1 MAISTYAEL
10 VTAGQNWLNRTDTDI
25 QARIPEFITL
35 AEAEM
40 KRVLRQNVTKAAV
53 TLNAAE
59 ITLASTVGDVQ
70 ALRLNTGVQSRD
82 LPLEPR
88 TYDELIWLRARLSPT
103 GYPRYYAQVGDKM
116 LLAPAPDASYTGEI
130 VYVQPFTALSSS
142 DSSTWALLLSSPDLY
157 LAGLLREAGPY
168 LEHETY
174 EFWDMKFKTAVAQ
187 VNGERDRREA
197 ELQNQPVRLARVFG

>member
-1 MAISTYAEL
+1 MAISTYADL

-40 KRVLRQNVTKAAV
+40 KRLLRQNVTKAAI

-59 ITLASTVGDVQ
+59 VVLATTIGDVQ
-70 ALRLNTGVQSRD
+70 SLRLNTGVQSRD
-82 LPLEPR
+82 VPLDPR
-88 TYDELIWLRARLSPT
+88 TYDELIWLRARLAPA
-103 GYPRYYAQVGDKM
+103 GVPRFFAQINDRL

-130 VYVQPFTALSSS
+130 VYVRPFSSVTS
-142 DSSTWALLLSSPDLY
+142 DTTLLVAAPDLY

-168 LEHETY
+168 LEHATY
-174 EFWDMKFKTAVAQ
+174 ELWDMKFKAAIAQ
-187 VNGERDRREA
+187 INEERDRREA
-197 ELQNQPVRLARVFG
+197 ELQNQPVRLSRVFG